1 MWSSK
6 DLICGGRHFPFL
18 SFPIVLSD
26 TGNPPSVPAGA
37 PGWAE
42 VKESSSSKLQ
52 GLAGATLTAC
62 ACSTSGTKKS
72 VWIYPRCLQRCCFF
86 TLLAKSRPNT
96 HSRLTS
102 STWGENI
109 LYFSTVNPTPGG
121 EAGMGKLKPKACMN
135 RGGSDCCW
143 SGIASCQLSVYK
155 LPKRRLR
162 RHGMPHSTS
171 MSKNTHWVLLWW
183 QWECT
188 NNVFRPKTS
197 TRNNK
202 RF

>member
-1 MWSSK
+1 MEK
-6 DLICGGRHFPFL
+6 FFPFYPSLL
-18 SFPIVLSD
+18 SCQILEILRQYLLVLQD
-26 TGNPPSVPAGA
+26 GQRLKRAAA
-37 PGWAE
+37 P
-42 VKESSSSKLQ
+42 LQ

-202 RF
+202 RLKKKKSL